1 MAAFHMVSKPTRHP
15 ESTHAAR
22 SSSSTNNR
30 IAAIETTKATRH
42 NAGDS
47 DRPSEKTVRCRSLPP
62 LVPGRPRSLLVL
74 HVTGIRWTSPS
85 SADTRSRLS
94 TVSSRPLNIS
104 STLSS
109 SPLVQPTFSNPSS
122 SSNIISNA
130 NTNTKTTSTMDH
142 GRLRQA
148 CSLPRQ
154 LTPTDTAARVRWW
167 GAHSSDLLLPLS
179 SRTVL
184 LSESNQIL
192 ASDKIKTDSV
202 LSSAPSQLSDGSDLA
217 DPADLALQ
225 LTITYHVCCSLKQF
239 TTYLADMGSL
249 EIEILRKSR
258 PVGHISIKDI
268 SAKLSGSLRSF
279 TDHLPIRSQRST
291 RRDIVV
297 GSACVSMELRPISA
311 STITNTAPTAIL
323 AESATSRTKISD
335 SNSTDINPRQSTSLT
350 LDSRCHDDIQSN
362 PRDSVGAINPSRSS
376 SGDHITLGQLPATGL
391 HSSMDDNALHLP
403 SNLGANYIWGSKGNT
418 QAKILSSN
426 HQLPTPI
433 LESSLRHKEINHDT
447 LAVPDLHLL
456 PKDNYSTQDCLQHD
470 ESGMHGSKLSEWEKQ
485 DLLDNIERYAL
496 QLKSSLDQA
505 LPSAELGGLGST
517 NPPVALLE
525 SGTNSSWNTPNITNE
540 ALHEDSLDYVPE
552 MDNISHLE
560 STLGL
565 DAYSS
570 NESLERV
577 LNDDFVIEALKT
589 EAGKRLLDK
598 RSTTG
603 AVNLGEED
611 SFQLSSSAETSDYHS
626 ESCSDNESADGR
638 VLKMLHLKPTSA
650 TPRANS
656 RHALLAESLFSHFK
670 SVRSCHVILDSF
682 ILLPSKQRPDTIWVE
697 YVFPAF
703 NQHSPV
709 KGRLRMRPE
718 AANIKQPAAY
728 HPASRHSRS
737 LAEEKSTKGHDV
749 YIADEP
755 ITLPVSFINRDQL
768 MLLTDELI
776 QLKLIGLMS
785 KGRGKWGTGTKSTFR
800 RKGDPVSNNHLS
812 SESNQL
818 WVANGII
825 RCKDLL
831 LSKRL
836 QWQGK
841 VDFWAAERS
850 RLPRPISGSAKTI
863 LSATSAY
870 HDNISQRDPLSSHIG
885 DMNMTVEFISEKS
898 MPEAHV
904 PLPTQVSPS
913 ALHLTTASDIPL
925 KSTRALSIEPQP
937 SSDSV
942 FLYLVIRLFSSSTL
956 PIQTAPIVY
965 RPPFDITTGKLNE
978 PSDFKFSST
987 LPLAFTDEF
996 LKAGAHS
1003 PIIAEIHAIRVANS
1017 SSTIWASEM
1026 RSRGK
1031 TNLVG
1036 LIRLPL
1042 PQLIAAV
1049 LSSKAHLDIRGSG
1062 DDDQTPILIPDTEYA
1077 ILDPFAGTAKG
1088 WVTAFMAVG
1097 TWSQINHIRQG
1108 EAKHMVSANTPE
1120 DTAITLPTMQIG
1132 NACSP
1137 IPTRDPP
1144 PGLDAEV
1151 SIPLSLHKQHH
1162 DDSSFEASRPCN
1174 DQDDHDD
1181 SGVLPDCDTVPAEC
1195 CIEVGIH
1202 SACGILGL
1210 LRCLPSDFSGI
1221 TDEALQLAKEVGADV
1236 FVTLVLFP
1244 EDTDF
1249 NNTGMN
1255 GNEHSID
1262 TMQDPSIICT
1272 QLVPK
1277 TFSPVY
1283 HHQVELTVC
1292 GLDTDLISWIRSGG
1306 TAHGKIW
1313 HRVPSH
1319 LSPTGISKDILLG
1332 TFLVPLDA
1340 LLLRKSGIH
1349 NQWVYIQPV
1358 SSPVDTIHDPSR
1370 ASSSLNGSSGAI
1382 AAVQISVRFRTG
1394 MELGEFSDE
1403 LDRSIGI
1410 HDASV
1415 IESPITSMKLAID
1428 ISEVDLADSD
1438 RSHYGDLDLS
1448 TARMLIRWKYPL
1460 VQNSTSSG
1468 RFTVQWKTEESE
1480 AVLWNQ
1486 TWSSGVWKL
1495 DYHKSIVL
1503 RLTKEIVVY
1512 FRDHF
1517 WEAQVILMDIQGR
1530 EWPAGS
1536 IWVDFSLLID
1546 EARIANRSGR
1556 RNSSVNS
1563 VRLGSRRGSGDQ
1575 FIKQKNQSGAIFAQH
1590 APLIQEVSNDLG
1602 GAVMHIR
1609 LKLDVMRT
1617 SKLFETTRKEQ
1628 IAHISIVKTPV
1639 AADVVCNASLQ
1650 HSEISSLKPS
1660 TNAFLVDTNSGS
1672 VEIPPALTVQEESRI
1687 SIHISVE
1694 RATHLPLMDDPFAD
1708 SMVSPFVRV
1717 SETKTIPPNSF
1728 VAFSWPSS
1736 PLQFDGERT
1745 DYQSRVIGAL
1755 TNPTWCY
1762 QTKIEV
1768 SRTRRAVNIL
1778 KTEGYLDFYV
1788 HHVPNLNAARYDNSG
1803 IQVNEETKK
1812 DLIGIARVAFHPLF
1826 GGMSEINGWYPV
1838 KDASGAI
1845 CGQLMVRIF
1854 PSECLSTAL
1863 KELSP
1868 KPPSL
1873 QSQDT
1878 HKLLNR
1884 SQVYRQRVP
1893 SSDEI
1898 LPAGIAIAP
1907 PRTQCRTDL
1916 LRSTGP
1922 ADAGEFLA
1930 AAVSAAAAR
1939 ECNTLQPVHSVDT
1952 WVWTGRKWEHRQVK
1966 VQSPATEDVNPDDT
1980 PVVPAESSIVVP
1992 STETCTTLKTKTG
2005 RVVSKKSLT
2014 ETLKDL
2020 DQLRESMYARL
2031 SEISHPQHDA
2041 KSTATLSR
2049 SIPVASLDRKTI
2061 SSSAPKDTQDERC
2074 GVTCGF
2080 GKDDPTLAAHSLEEM
2095 PKSSDGALYTS
2106 VKGSAPVHSPTMVS
2120 WPIHTSSL
2128 PNPPKSI
2135 GEIHSE
2141 MPTMDIK
2148 SVLHVDEDDIS
2159 VIQTPLKT
2167 DGATADFIPIAA
2179 DELNSYTVRSDDA
2192 KSSNEETLSLLRSAY
2207 RIEAEAERVLG
2218 KCVTVNMDKEV
2229 RIDATVDVVE
2239 DDISECSDS
2248 SQGRADS
2255 GSGVI
2260 LFAKRATSN
2269 CSEESLEL
2277 DVLAVNENTDDEDTE
2292 IGELAQRS
2300 LRSVVSGGN
2309 SHIPTNRVL
2318 YPATGSVV
2326 ENESPGRPELIETL
2340 FPKSTVSVQLHVPPK
2355 HTRTLWKSLDSNSML
2370 ARSTSSTSSLI
2381 ESEPLHRAE
2390 SSSIAVQSLGMGAE
2404 VDLTNSTEKLASSS
2418 SASRSTTAWLDEK
2431 ISSLP
2436 QSSIDR
2442 MAQVFRTSTLSDTT
2456 TPELSK

>member
-1 MAAFHMVSKPTRHP
+1 MVSKPTRHP

-249 EIEILRKSR
+249 EIEIL
-258 PVGHISIKDI
+258 H
-268 SAKLSGSLRSF
+268 
-279 TDHLPIRSQRST
+279 HLPIRSQRST

-403 SNLGANYIWGSKGNT
+403 SDLGANYIWGSKGNT

-517 NPPVALLE
+517 NPPVVLLE

-603 AVNLGEED
+603 VNLGEED

-656 RHALLAESLFSHFK
+656 RHALLAESLFSYFK

-682 ILLPSKQRPDTIWVE
+682 ILLPSKQKPDTIWVE

-913 ALHLTTASDIPL
+913 ALHLTTASDIPH
-925 KSTRALSIEPQP
+925 
-937 SSDSV
+937 
-942 FLYLVIRLFSSSTL
+942 
-956 PIQTAPIVY
+956 TA
-965 RPPFDITTGKLNE
+965 
-978 PSDFKFSST
+978 
-987 LPLAFTDEF
+987 LAFTDEF

-1249 NNTGMN
+1249 NNTGLN

-1460 VQNSTSSG
+1460 VQ
-1468 RFTVQWKTEESE
+1468 
-1480 AVLWNQ
+1480 
-1486 TWSSGVWKL
+1486 
-1495 DYHKSIVL
+1495 I
-1503 RLTKEIVVY
+1503 
-1512 FRDHF
+1512 
-1517 WEAQVILMDIQGR
+1517 
-1530 EWPAGS
+1530 
-1536 IWVDFSLLID
+1536 
-1546 EARIANRSGR
+1546 
-1556 RNSSVNS
+1556 
-1563 VRLGSRRGSGDQ
+1563 
-1575 FIKQKNQSGAIFAQH
+1575 H

-1778 KTEGYLDFYV
+1778 KTE
-1788 HHVPNLNAARYDNSG
+1788 
-1803 IQVNEETKK
+1803 VNEETKK

-1845 CGQLMVRIF
+1845 CGQLM
-1854 PSECLSTAL
+1854 
-1863 KELSP
+1863 
-1868 KPPSL
+1868 
-1873 QSQDT
+1873 
-1878 HKLLNR
+1878 
-1884 SQVYRQRVP
+1884 
-1893 SSDEI
+1893 
-1898 LPAGIAIAP
+1898 
-1907 PRTQCRTDL
+1907 
-1916 LRSTGP
+1916 
-1922 ADAGEFLA
+1922 
-1930 AAVSAAAAR
+1930 

-2049 SIPVASLDRKTI
+2049 SIPVASLDCKTI